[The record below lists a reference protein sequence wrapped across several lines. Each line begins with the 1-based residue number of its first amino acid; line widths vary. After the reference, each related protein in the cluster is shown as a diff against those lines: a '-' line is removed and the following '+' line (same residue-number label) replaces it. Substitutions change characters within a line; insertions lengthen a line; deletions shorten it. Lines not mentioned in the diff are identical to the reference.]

1 MNTVDNYIDGLPEDT
16 KAIVVQLRSIIHT
29 LVPAVQEKFSF
40 KIPFYHYFGM
50 FCYIN
55 PLKDGIDLGICN
67 GKSFADDFEHLEVKG
82 RTLIA
87 TVRLHSLNDILLK
100 QVAEILATAAINKE
114 VLADGKKK
122 NIENRACFTINKSH
136 IA

>member
-1 MNTVDNYIDGLPEDT
+1 MNPVDSFIDGLSEDR
-16 KAIVVQLRSIIHT
+16 KAITAQLRSIIHV

-55 PLKDGIDLGICN
+55 PVKDGIDLGICN

-82 RTLIA
+82 RALIA
-87 TVRLHSLNDILLK
+87 TVRLCTPKDIEAK
-100 QVAEILATAAINKE
+100 EVEQIITTAAIENE
-114 VLADGKKK
+114 TSAAAKKK
-122 NIENRACFTINKSH
+122 KGIKKP
-136 IA
+136 

>member
-1 MNTVDNYIDGLPEDT
+1 MNPVDSYIDGLPEDR
-16 KAIVVQLRSIIHT
+16 KAIVEQLRSIIHA

-55 PLKDGIDLGICN
+55 PVKDGIDLGICN

-82 RTLIA
+82 RALIA
-87 TVRLHSLNDILLK
+87 TVRLHSLKDITGK
-100 QVAEILATAAINKE
+100 QVEEIIAASAIEKESRAAE
-114 VLADGKKK
+114 KKK
-122 NIENRACFTINKSH
+122 KGVKKL
-136 IA
+136 

>member
-1 MNTVDNYIDGLPEDT
+1 MNPVDSYIDGLPEDR
-16 KAIVVQLRSIIHT
+16 KAIVEQLRSIIHA

-55 PLKDGIDLGICN
+55 PVKDGIDLGICN

-82 RTLIA
+82 RALIA
-87 TVRLHSLNDILLK
+87 TVRLRSLHDISLK
-100 QVAEILATAAINKE
+100 QVTEVLATAAIAKE
-114 VLADGKKK
+114 STAIVNQQKKGRK
-122 NIENRACFTINKSH
+122 K
-136 IA
+136 